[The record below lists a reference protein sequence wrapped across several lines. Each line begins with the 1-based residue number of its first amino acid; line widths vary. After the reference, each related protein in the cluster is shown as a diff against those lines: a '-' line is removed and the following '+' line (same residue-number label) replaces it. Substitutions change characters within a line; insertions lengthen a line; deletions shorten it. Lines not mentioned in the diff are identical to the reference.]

1 MLMSIYYMEYYY
13 YLCIVKFKNYWIMM
27 LAFILICVAIM
38 VIDEAK
44 RKGYD
49 LRKMRDELNKVEE

>member
-1 MLMSIYYMEYYY
+1 MEYYY

-27 LAFILICVAIM
+27 LAFILICIAIM

-49 LRKMRDELNKVEE
+49 LKKMRDTLNKVEE

>member
-1 MLMSIYYMEYYY
+1 MILTFIFI
-13 YLCIVKFKNYWIMM
+13 CI
-27 LAFILICVAIM
+27 AIM

-49 LRKMRDELNKVEE
+49 LEKMRDTLKETEE